1 MTDGLTGAPTTV
13 CGATLSGDV
22 TTEMSSP
29 GWRGARSSSG
39 TSGITNGVAALLA
52 ASDETTGTDARVS
65 VATGCVAT
73 AGTVLETTFAA
84 AGAAGAV
91 DGAAA
96 LTAGA
101 LATTGAVGATAP
113 ADGATGAAA
122 SAVVLAARA
131 GAFLPLAVDAASA

>member
-1 MTDGLTGAPTTV
+1 
-13 CGATLSGDV
+13 
-22 TTEMSSP
+22 MSLP
-29 GWRGARSSSG
+29 
-39 TSGITNGVAALLA
+39 A